1 MADGT
6 AEAGTGAAGWLE
18 SGRDASG
25 QGGVGA
31 DGEAGT
37 LHARGRWTIAESGA
51 IEKRLAA
58 MDRPAA
64 GALVVD
70 LSGIERL
77 DTAGAWM
84 LFRAIARL
92 RAEGHEIEIAGVQRD
107 HRPLIDIVA
116 QIHAD
121 RPEGY
126 HQRATGPLALL
137 ERLGRGLFGA
147 LAHGRQLLNFVGLV
161 TVVFARTVLDPRR
174 LRPKALVTQIEITGL
189 NALPIV
195 GLLSFLIG
203 VVLAYLMSDQLTQF
217 GAEVYT
223 VNLLGLS
230 ITREI
235 GVLLTAIMIAGRSGS
250 AFTAQIGTMKVTEE
264 IDAMGTLGLDP
275 VEVLV
280 IPRVLAL
287 MLTLPILTI
296 WSDIAG
302 VLGGGVMVVLV
313 LDLTPAQFFSQLK
326 EAIDLGDVLVG
337 IVKAPVH
344 AYIIAMVGCYEGLR
358 VRRTAESVGKQ
369 TTLSVVEA
377 IFLVIVATAAFA
389 VLFSV
394 LGI

>member
-1 MADGT
+1 MT
-6 AEAGTGAAGWLE
+6 EESAGWVEPAPDGAAFL
-18 SGRDASG
+18 R
-25 QGGVGA
+25 
-31 DGEAGT
+31 
-37 LHARGRWTIAESGA
+37 ARGQWTIARSGA
-51 IEKRLAA
+51 IERHLAR
-58 MDRPAA
+58 MDGMPP
-64 GALVVD
+64 GDMSVD
-70 LSGIERL
+70 LSGIARL
-77 DTAGAWM
+77 DTAGAWL
-84 LFRAIARL
+84 LFRLIARL
-92 RAEGHEIEIAGVQRD
+92 RAEGRQIEVTGVRD
-107 HRPLIDIVA
+107 AHRPLIEIVA
-116 QIHAD
+116 RIHAD
-121 RPEGY
+121 GPKGGHTERVGPFAWLEG
-126 HQRATGPLALL
+126 
-137 ERLGRGLFGA
+137 LGRGLFDA
-147 LAHGRQLLNFVGLV
+147 LDHGKQLLNFHGMV
-161 TVVFARTVLDPRR
+161 TIVFLRTLLDPRR

-275 VEVLV
+275 IEVLV

-296 WSDIAG
+296 WSDVAG
-302 VLGGGVMVVLV
+302 ILGGAVMTMVA
-313 LDLTPAQFFSQLK
+313 LDLTPARFLSQLK

-337 IVKAPVH
+337 LVKAPVH

-358 VRRTAESVGKQ
+358 VRRTAESVGRQ
-369 TTLSVVEA
+369 TTLSVVES

-389 VLFSV
+389 ILFSV